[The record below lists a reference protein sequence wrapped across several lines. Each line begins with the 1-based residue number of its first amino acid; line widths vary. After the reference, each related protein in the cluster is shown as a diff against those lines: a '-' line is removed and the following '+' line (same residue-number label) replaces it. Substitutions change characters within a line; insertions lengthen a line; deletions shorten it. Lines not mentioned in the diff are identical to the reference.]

1 MKKLALLTWEQLMR
15 LLEFLA
21 EILKWVLPIVIN
33 NWGVNNDKDGKE
45 DKKDEDD
52 TRTEEQ

>member
-1 MKKLALLTWEQLMR
+1 MR

-45 DKKDEDD
+45 EKKDEDD